1 MSQNNEKM
9 RPFGGA
15 ATNIEDRES
24 LVKQA
29 SIKDEVNL

>member
-1 MSQNNEKM
+1 MDQIEEKT

-15 ATNIEDRES
+15 ATNIEDRER

-29 SIKDEVNL
+29 NINNEVNL